1 MGEAVMRGE
10 APAETKKER
19 RQGADR
25 CDAAERCPEAKS
37 GEIRSAGI
45 ARLFR
50 QYSSLAPGIVGL
62 ACARS
67 GIVVSAAG
75 SYLYTDEG
83 VFTDGAMALV
93 FALFFVVAVVLF
105 KTRFVFR
112 KRLINVIAHVAVTL
126 EFLGVLIMGVLRAT
140 GHCTFASRF
149 ILSALV
155 SAAGMTAIAY
165 WLRRARG
172 ASMST
177 AAVLVFSAT
186 FLSEFMVFATVFLP
200 DGVRCLV
207 VVPFVLVQLACIRW
221 ARGLGN
227 ASDLPTPTRADDYF
241 AIMTHGATNRRFLA
255 ACVVGIVAVSL
266 VIGFLRGFPDGTS
279 VAFCMPTRIACFL
292 LTEAACVA
300 FLFATLLQRMRTM
313 TVGIWVVMEFLA
325 AFTLVLYTAFPGH
338 LDVGAVTATLLNT
351 LMGAFTYY
359 IVLAFMSSGWRDPFY
374 YAIAIWGSWI
384 FSRAI
389 GRFVLLNVMPMGHS
403 HFTGT
408 VISLMLLVATQV
420 VFIKFIEV
428 AEFSVRH
435 GDAVRDASGRGDSA
449 RLCPGKAHASVGGAD
464 EAFDGAGQGV
474 RVEGERA
481 ACEGVGAGTGTPGF
495 GDMGAPSFDG
505 ADAPGFG
512 DASAPGFGGVTCDAH
527 GMPEKADRDAYA
539 DVEPTRWIGDMDA
552 PRPSTLER
560 LLGLDNDSAVADV
573 QNAVMRHHAR
583 QMGEQFLLSDREV
596 EVLALYASGM
606 TQKRVAEELHISQ
619 TTAHTHIGR
628 IYSKTGLHSRQEI
641 LDYFKQYG
649 GA

>member
-1 MGEAVMRGE
+1 MGEAVVRNGVRVGE
-10 APAETKKER
+10 SDTATDSVGGVAISSDKHDEEFTGVAQPL
-19 RQGADR
+19 
-25 CDAAERCPEAKS
+25 
-37 GEIRSAGI
+37 GI
-45 ARLFR
+45 AEVLR

-75 SYLYTDEG
+75 SYLNTDEG
-83 VFTDGAMALV
+83 VFTDGAMVLV
-93 FALFFVVAVVLF
+93 FALFFIVAAVLF

-112 KRLINVIAHVAVTL
+112 KRLINAMAHAAVAL
-126 EFLGVLIMGVLRAT
+126 EFGGVLVMGVLRAT
-140 GHCTFASRF
+140 GNCTFPSRF
-149 ILSALV
+149 ALSALV
-155 SAAGMTAIAY
+155 SAAGMVAIAY

-177 AAVLVFSAT
+177 AAVLVFSAI
-186 FLSEFMVFATVFLP
+186 FLSEIVVFATVFLP
-200 DGVRCLV
+200 DGVRCLAV
-207 VVPFVLVQLACIRW
+207 APLVIAQLACIHW
-221 ARGLGN
+221 ARRKGN

-241 AIMTHGATNRRFLA
+241 AIMTTGATNRRFLA

-266 VIGFLRGFPDGTS
+266 VIGFLRGFPDGNP
-279 VAFCMPTRIACFL
+279 VPFCMPTRIVCFL
-292 LTEAACVA
+292 LTEVTCVA
-300 FLFATLLQRMRTM
+300 FVVATLRQRTRAM
-313 TVGIWVVMEFLA
+313 TVGIWVVMQFLA

-338 LDVGAVTATLLNT
+338 LDVGAITATLLNT
-351 LMGAFTYY
+351 LMGAFAYY

-374 YAIAIWGSWI
+374 YAITIWGVWI

-420 VFIKFIEV
+420 VFIKLIEV
-428 AEFSVRH
+428 AEFAVRH
-435 GDAVRDASGRGDSA
+435 GGANLAAGRRRGALSA
-449 RLCPGKAHASVGGAD
+449 GPDGGGAGD
-464 EAFDGAGQGV
+464 F
-474 RVEGERA
+474 ERA
-481 ACEGVGAGTGTPGF
+481 AERRGPGYAIGT
-495 GDMGAPSFDG
+495 DAADGAPGEQMGVEGLSPSPASLALSGEPHADG
-505 ADAPGFG
+505 AH
-512 DASAPGFGGVTCDAH
+512 GGLWTHDMREA
-527 GMPEKADRDAYA
+527 
-539 DVEPTRWIGDMDA
+539 RWMGDMDA

-560 LLGLDNDSAVADV
+560 LLGLDNDSAMADV

-583 QMGEQFLLSDREV
+583 KMGEQFLLSEREI

-628 IYSKTGLHSRQEI
+628 IYTKTGLHSRQEI

-649 GA
+649 DA